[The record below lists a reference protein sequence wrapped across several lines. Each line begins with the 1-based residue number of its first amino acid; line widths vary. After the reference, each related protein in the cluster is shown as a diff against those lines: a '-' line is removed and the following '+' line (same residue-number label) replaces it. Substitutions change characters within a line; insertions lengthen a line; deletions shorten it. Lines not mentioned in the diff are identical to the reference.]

1 MRIVNEHAYEYKEG
15 SGGPRGRGC
24 CFEPAAGLGW
34 TKEDMILSSCV
45 ADSLLLSLDSAGQA
59 LGTGTNSSPLSSSQ
73 PLALAMCVV
82 KPDELGMLGEG
93 KRPADLGEK
102 SPGASPWR
110 EQKRDM
116 V

>member
-1 MRIVNEHAYEYKEG
+1 
-15 SGGPRGRGC
+15 
-24 CFEPAAGLGW
+24 
-34 TKEDMILSSCV
+34 MILSSCV

-93 KRPADLGEK
+93 KRPADLWEK
-102 SPGASPWR
+102 SLGASPWR

-116 V
+116 CETLFQLFYKCVLSWARGREARAGGCR